1 MRNHVS
7 HRFKVLGKIMKIEDK
22 VKHFIEEHKLIDKGM
37 VVVLGVSGG
46 ADSVCMYKILKKL
59 SKSMDFNLE
68 VVHINHGIR
77 GEEADRDM
85 NFVEKM
91 CAKDKV
97 AFSKYLYD
105 VPGYA
110 RKQGFT
116 EEEAG
121 RILRYKTFREVVNGY
136 QKKGI
141 KGVIAVAHN
150 EGDSAETFIYNLC
163 RGTGLDGVTGIAPKN
178 DDVIRPVLCLS
189 RDEIESYLKENSIEY
204 VEDSTNKS
212 LEYSRNKIRHKVIPY
227 LQNNINEKSVEHITY
242 LSRDLGEVKEYLEEI
257 TYEKYK
263 EYSRESDDGRVILN
277 KQKLSLEKDYIQA
290 RIIRLAIKNVVHK
303 LKDITR
309 NHVEDVMDLLESQT
323 GRYIELPYNIRVK
336 VVYDELEFSVN
347 NGDSK
352 ADEREIN
359 YEITKE
365 RMSMEEFS
373 LKISGNPIDFLK
385 SNQKIYTKYFNCDK
399 INDSLSCRK
408 WNALDRIVIDDKG
421 NKKDIKSYLKNIK
434 VPADKRKDV
443 YVLAMDHEVLWV
455 IGYRISE
462 KYKVTKDTKEILKV
476 SCICNKDSINSD

>member
-1 MRNHVS
+1 
-7 HRFKVLGKIMKIEDK
+7 MKIEDK

-91 CAKDKV
+91 CAKDEV

-178 DDVIRPVLCLS
+178 DELS
-189 RDEIESYLKENSIEY
+189 
-204 VEDSTNKS
+204 
-212 LEYSRNKIRHKVIPY
+212 
-227 LQNNINEKSVEHITY
+227 
-242 LSRDLGEVKEYLEEI
+242 
-257 TYEKYK
+257 
-263 EYSRESDDGRVILN
+263 
-277 KQKLSLEKDYIQA
+277 
-290 RIIRLAIKNVVHK
+290 
-303 LKDITR
+303 
-309 NHVEDVMDLLESQT
+309 
-323 GRYIELPYNIRVK
+323 
-336 VVYDELEFSVN
+336 
-347 NGDSK
+347 
-352 ADEREIN
+352 
-359 YEITKE
+359 
-365 RMSMEEFS
+365 
-373 LKISGNPIDFLK
+373 
-385 SNQKIYTKYFNCDK
+385 
-399 INDSLSCRK
+399 
-408 WNALDRIVIDDKG
+408 
-421 NKKDIKSYLKNIK
+421 
-434 VPADKRKDV
+434 
-443 YVLAMDHEVLWV
+443 
-455 IGYRISE
+455 
-462 KYKVTKDTKEILKV
+462 
-476 SCICNKDSINSD
+476 